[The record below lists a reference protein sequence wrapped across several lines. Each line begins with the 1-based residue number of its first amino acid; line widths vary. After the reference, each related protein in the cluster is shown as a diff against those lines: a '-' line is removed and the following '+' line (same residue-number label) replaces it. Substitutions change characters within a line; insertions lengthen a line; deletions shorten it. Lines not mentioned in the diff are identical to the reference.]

1 MNENVIIRECTFN
14 DIDKIRNIGQKTFKE
29 TFADDNT
36 EEDMKHYLEKN
47 FSVSKIRE
55 ELQNPESK
63 FFIVEAKDQVLAYL
77 KLNVGTAQTEQDYN
91 NSLEV
96 ERIYVSKEYK
106 NMHLGSQL
114 IKRAIAFGKDLDL
127 DYIWL
132 GVWENNTKAI
142 GFYEKMGFQK
152 FGSHVFVL
160 GNDEQ
165 TDHLMKLSLK

>member
-14 DIDKIRNIGQKTFKE
+14 DIDKIRGIGQKTFKE
-29 TFADDNT
+29 TYAGNNT
-36 EEDMKHYLEKN
+36 EEDMKNYLEKN
-47 FSVSKIRE
+47 FSVSKIKE

-63 FFIVEAKDQVLAYL
+63 FFIVEAKDQELAYM

-106 NMHLGSQL
+106 NMHLASQL

-165 TDHLMKLSLK
+165 TDYLMKLPLK